1 LDTNEADSCSGA
13 LAEEALFTEDIAKI
27 ESLRN
32 LTNCLVIVE
41 DRVYILFLT
50 GKKEKKKKKKR
61 KKKKKKRQIWVFL
74 LLSNNLLLSLIYK
87 SW

>member
-32 LTNCLVIVE
+32 LTNCLVIVG

-50 GKKEKKKKKKR
+50 GKKKKKRRRRRR
-61 KKKKKKRQIWVFL
+61 KKKKGRRRISKFGFF
-74 LLSNNLLLSLIYK
+74 SY
-87 SW
+87 

>member
-32 LTNCLVIVE
+32 LTNCLVIVG

-50 GKKEKKKKKKR
+50 GKKKKK
-61 KKKKKKRQIWVFL
+61 
-74 LLSNNLLLSLIYK
+74 NEEEEEANLGFSLIK
-87 SW
+87 

>member
-32 LTNCLVIVE
+32 LTNCLVIVG
-41 DRVYILFLT
+41 DRLYIIFQK
-50 GKKEKKKKKKR
+50 GKKKKKKEEEEEEKR
-61 KKKKKKRQIWVFL
+61 KKEEEEEA
-74 LLSNNLLLSLIYK
+74 NLGFSLIK
-87 SW
+87 

>member
-50 GKKEKKKKKKR
+50 GKKEKKKKKK
-61 KKKKKKRQIWVFL
+61 KK
-74 LLSNNLLLSLIYK
+74 N
-87 SW
+87 

>member
-50 GKKEKKKKKKR
+50 GKKEKKKGRRRRSK
-61 KKKKKKRQIWVFL
+61 FGFF
-74 LLSNNLLLSLIYK
+74 SY
-87 SW
+87 